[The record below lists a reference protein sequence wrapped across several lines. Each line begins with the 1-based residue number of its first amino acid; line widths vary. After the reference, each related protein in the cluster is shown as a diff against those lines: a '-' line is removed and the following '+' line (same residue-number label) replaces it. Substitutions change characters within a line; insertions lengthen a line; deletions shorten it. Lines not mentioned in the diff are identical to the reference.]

1 MPTLTIVVGLPG
13 SGKSHLIREYAAAH
27 PAALVVDDYHA
38 APHHDSPAVE
48 DARAYPE
55 LVAALRAG
63 RDALVADIAFTDAAA
78 RDEFARVLGAE
89 PGVVLAWVF
98 FENDLAA
105 CLANIARR
113 DRASRADEEWA
124 AREFAPGYVVP
135 PGVVPRPVWRS
146 VSPPSSS
153 ASA

>member
-1 MPTLTIVVGLPG
+1 MPTLTVVVGLPG
-13 SGKSHLIREYAAAH
+13 SGKSHLLAAYPVAN

-38 APHHDSPAVE
+38 APRHDSPAVE
-48 DARAYPE
+48 DGRAYPE

-63 RDALVADIAFTDAAA
+63 RDALVADIAFTDHAA
-78 RDEFARVLGAE
+78 RAEFARVLGAE
-89 PGVVLAWVF
+89 PGVELEWVF
-98 FENDLAA
+98 FENDLPA

-113 DRASRADEEWA
+113 DRASRDAEEWA
-124 AREFAPGYVVP
+124 ARAFAPGYAVP
-135 PGVVPRPVWRS
+135 PGVTPRPVWRP